1 MISVVVPVYNREL
14 TIRRCLDSVLTQ
26 TFSDIELI
34 VVDDCST
41 DKTASIVQS
50 YSDERIIY
58 SKLNS
63 NSGAAAA
70 RNHGVALSR
79 GDYVAFQDSDDLW
92 YPTKLERQIE
102 YINRYS
108 ADICVCR
115 LKRFGYGEH
124 DDPIVPSMQLKGGI
138 QSYETV
144 LRGSLFAMPAV
155 FIDGDLARKV
165 QFDTR
170 LKWHEDYEWSIRVSE
185 GNKVILLDE
194 ILGEVYLQ
202 PNSVS
207 LRNVVYELDFY
218 NRVIPKLS
226 SLYGSYPWFKAL
238 LYTARG
244 NCRTMNGEQ
253 GISDYQ
259 EAFRSNPTPK
269 GFVRCLLSHTSL
281 LKSMLMKMNEDG
293 TVQ

>member
-1 MISVVVPVYNREL
+1 MISVVIPVYNREK
-14 TIRRCLDSVLTQ
+14 TIQRCLDSVLFQ
-26 TFSDIELI
+26 TFSDIEVI

-41 DKTASIVQS
+41 DETANIVLS

-58 SKLNS
+58 SRLDI

-70 RNHGVALSR
+70 RNRGVALSR
-79 GDYVAFQDSDDLW
+79 GDYIAFQDSDDLW

-102 YINRYS
+102 YIKRYS

-115 LKRFGYGEH
+115 LKRFGYGEY
-124 DDPIVPSMQLKGGI
+124 DDPIVPSMQLKGGV

-144 LRGSLFAMPAV
+144 LRGTLFAMPAV
-155 FIDGDLARKV
+155 FVDGNLARKV
-165 QFDTR
+165 RFDTQ

-185 GNKVILLDE
+185 GRKVVLLDE

-207 LRNVVYELDFY
+207 LRNVGYELDFY
-218 NRVIPKLS
+218 NKVIPKLD
-226 SLYGSYPWFKAL
+226 SLYDSYPWFKAL

-244 NCRTMNGEQ
+244 NCRTLNGER
-253 GISDYQ
+253 GISDYH
-259 EAFRSNPTPK
+259 EAFRSEPTLK
-269 GFVRCLLSHTSL
+269 GFLRYLLSHTAL
-281 LKSMLMKMNEDG
+281 LKPILVKTNEDG
-293 TVQ
+293 SVK